1 MTQLSPSSTYILIYH
16 PNTIIPAHPFY
27 VYFSSSSSSSFDLFP
42 QMLILPF
49 LPSYLYKLP
58 LLNHILLWLGYQPMT
73 PNRLADAVSKRLGV
87 AAVVVW
93 EKEEDIRQSII
104 KTAIQHG

>member
-1 MTQLSPSSTYILIYH
+1 
-16 PNTIIPAHPFY
+16 
-27 VYFSSSSSSSFDLFP
+27 
-42 QMLILPF
+42 
-49 LPSYLYKLP
+49 
-58 LLNHILLWLGYQPMT
+58 MT